1 MKIYTKTGDGGNTS
15 LLGGKRV
22 SKGNIRIEAYGTV
35 DELNAY
41 VGLLKDQE
49 INRPREAFL
58 KTIQEKLFVMGASL
72 ATVPGKEKVKKPD
85 IYPDDISALE
95 AEIDTMESQ
104 LEPLTKFILPGG
116 HQVVSFCHIART
128 VCRRAERCVVN
139 LQEEEEVKENVIQY
153 LNRLSD
159 YFFVLGRL
167 IAKELDVEEVTWV
180 PRMNRE

>member
-85 IYPDDISALE
+85 IYPEDISALE
-95 AEIDTMESQ
+95 AEIDAMESQ

>member
-1 MKIYTKTGDGGNTS
+1 MKIYTKTGDTGTTA

-22 SKGNIRIEAYGTV
+22 SKSDIRIEAYGTV

-49 INRPREAFL
+49 INGPRSEFL
-58 KTIQEKLFVMGASL
+58 KIIQEKLFVIGASL
-72 ATVPGKEKVKKPD
+72 ATVPGKDKVKKPD
-85 IYPDDISALE
+85 IYQEDISALE
-95 AEIDTMESQ
+95 SEIDAMDSQ
-104 LEPLTKFILPGG
+104 LVPLTKFILPGG

-128 VCRRAERCVVN
+128 VCRRAERCVVA
-139 LQEEEEVKENVIQY
+139 LQEEEEVKDNVIQY

-167 IAKELDVEEVTWV
+167 IAKELNVEEVTWV
-180 PRMNRE
+180 PRIDRE

>member
-85 IYPDDISALE
+85 IYPEDISALE
-95 AEIDTMESQ
+95 AEIDAMESQ

-167 IAKELDVEEVTWV
+167 IAKELNVEEVTWV

>member
-1 MKIYTKTGDGGNTS
+1 MKIYTKTGDTGTTA

-22 SKGNIRIEAYGTV
+22 SKSDIRIEAYGTV

-49 INRPREAFL
+49 INGPRSGFL
-58 KTIQEKLFVMGASL
+58 KIIQEKLFVMGASL
-72 ATVPGKEKVKKPD
+72 ATVPGKDKVKKPD
-85 IYPDDISALE
+85 IYQEDISALE
-95 AEIDTMESQ
+95 SEIDAMDSQ
-104 LEPLTKFILPGG
+104 LVPLTKFILPGG

-128 VCRRAERCVVN
+128 VCRRAERCVVA
-139 LQEEEEVKENVIQY
+139 LQEEEEVKDNVIQY

-167 IAKELDVEEVTWV
+167 IAKEMNVEEVTWV
-180 PRMNRE
+180 PRIDRE